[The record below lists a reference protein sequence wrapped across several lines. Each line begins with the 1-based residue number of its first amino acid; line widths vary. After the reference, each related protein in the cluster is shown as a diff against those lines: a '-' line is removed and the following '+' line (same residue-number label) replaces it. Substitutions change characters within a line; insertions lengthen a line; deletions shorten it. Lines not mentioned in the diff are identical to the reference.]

1 MSRTSIDGLTV
12 RSTSPRRVQPAA
24 STSGRVVGD
33 IVTPARR
40 RPVAPR
46 AENSRDYTA
55 LSTAPQSGPA
65 DAWDDFDLNS
75 QDNSL
80 GAVDEAAWSELLDG
94 FGDSKDKPSD
104 LGLERKAAVEDD
116 SARRGRAKSSAD
128 ETESKPSRRERRQQK
143 SQLPKKHH
151 FKIKHPILMT
161 IFIVLVA
168 LGVTGFVWGDS
179 LISRLTNGQSG
190 LFSAIGA
197 MISNEIPFETDEHGR
212 TNVLVFGTEGYNMS
226 GAMDYVDRDDADGV
240 HDGANLTDSIMV
252 VSFDQETQDVA
263 MISIPRDLKV
273 SMACSAGKINEVYWC
288 HNQNGDNEEAGA
300 LALAQQLSEVLGI
313 EFQYWAHVNWGA
325 LADIIDTIGGIT
337 VTLNE
342 DINDKYYTGTV
353 IQAGVPTR
361 LSGLQAVAL
370 ARARHGTMGG
380 DFTRGNSQQKIMEGI
395 VNELTTNGINIPE
408 AFGLINIL
416 GDNFRSN
423 FSTDNIKAGVKLASA
438 FNPASMRNILL
449 VDYIN
454 NVYYMTTAMING
466 ISYVVPQAGAGN
478 YTAIHQYMD
487 QILSSNPAVREGAQ
501 IAIYNATETVGVASA
516 EQANLEADGYVVSG
530 IGDSA
535 SENCTDKYCVYALT
549 DDMPATKAALA
560 ERYGVEVRAAAELPG
575 DVYPGP
581 ANFVVLVGQ
590 AEE

>member
-1 MSRTSIDGLTV
+1 
-12 RSTSPRRVQPAA
+12 
-24 STSGRVVGD
+24 
-33 IVTPARR
+33 
-40 RPVAPR
+40 
-46 AENSRDYTA
+46 
-55 LSTAPQSGPA
+55 
-65 DAWDDFDLNS
+65 
-75 QDNSL
+75 
-80 GAVDEAAWSELLDG
+80 
-94 FGDSKDKPSD
+94 
-104 LGLERKAAVEDD
+104 
-116 SARRGRAKSSAD
+116 
-128 ETESKPSRRERRQQK
+128 
-143 SQLPKKHH
+143 
-151 FKIKHPILMT
+151 MT

-370 ARARHGTMGG
+370 ARARHGTMGE
-380 DFTRGNSQQKIMEGI
+380 ILPVGI
-395 VNELTTNGINIPE
+395 
-408 AFGLINIL
+408 
-416 GDNFRSN
+416 RSRRLWKE
-423 FSTDNIKAGVKLASA
+423 S
-438 FNPASMRNILL
+438 
-449 VDYIN
+449 
-454 NVYYMTTAMING
+454 
-466 ISYVVPQAGAGN
+466 
-478 YTAIHQYMD
+478 
-487 QILSSNPAVREGAQ
+487 
-501 IAIYNATETVGVASA
+501 
-516 EQANLEADGYVVSG
+516 
-530 IGDSA
+530 
-535 SENCTDKYCVYALT
+535 
-549 DDMPATKAALA
+549 
-560 ERYGVEVRAAAELPG
+560 
-575 DVYPGP
+575 
-581 ANFVVLVGQ
+581 
-590 AEE
+590 